1 MPTSVTGISDDA
13 FKRAAQRGFSL
24 LELLVVVTI
33 IGLLAAAVSW
43 SMGALGNDRELAD
56 ETNRLRGLLTLLH
69 EESLMQGRDY
79 GVMFTETGYRFYV
92 YDYQELVWI
101 DPQAADELLAQH
113 ALAPQLLITLVL
125 EGRPVPLDEDFES
138 RDVETPEPQILL
150 LSSGEVTPFTIEMA
164 RDGIDGHFELAAQ
177 LDGKVTVTEEDF
189 D

>member
-92 YDYQELVWI
+92 YDYQELVWLE
-101 DPQAADELLAQH
+101 PQGDKLLAQH
-113 ALAPQLLITLVL
+113 ALAPQLLISLLL
-125 EGRPVPLDEDFES
+125 EGRPVPLDDDFES

-150 LSSGEVTPFTIEMA
+150 LSSGEMTPFTIEMA
-164 RDGIDGHFELAAQ
+164 RDGVDGHFELAAQ